1 MLPKKIIYD
10 ESYIG
15 GSLAIL
21 IKSFFSKKKIII
33 FEKDIHLGG
42 AWKNNYKNNLK
53 NVDVACHLIVTQNKL
68 KSEKI
73 IKMMKLFN
81 VKLKK
86 IDKESFYSDTKN
98 WKAYGKKGPAL
109 VCCTG
114 WSDMLNRVKKKVLKK
129 KNITIL
135 KNCRANKVIVKD
147 DLAKVYLNNNLI
159 INCKKL
165 FLPSY
170 CDLDSF
176 FLEDQK
182 VQFPKENIQNIHFV
196 FKLKGFSEILN
207 KEYQGFWD
215 LNQNIFDRLSVSSYK
230 EISKSKKEIVLCCR
244 VSKKFK
250 NKLININKKTILNFL
265 LENKLVSNGKIM
277 KLNKI
282 TYNCPYRT
290 VEQVNYTKKFLRKNN
305 FPIEIMNTRYMGHF
319 LWKIAKEKELI
330 F

>member
-109 VCCTG
+109 VCYSG
-114 WSDMLNRVKKKVLKK
+114 WSDMLNKIKNKVLKK

-135 KNCRANKVIVKD
+135 NNCRVNKVVAED
-147 DLAKVYLNNNLI
+147 SLTKVYLNNNLSVI
-159 INCKKL
+159 CKKL
-165 FLPSY
+165 FIPTY
-170 CDLDSF
+170 CDLDKF
-176 FLEDQK
+176 FLKNQQ
-182 VQFPKENIQNIHFV
+182 VQFPKKSIQNVHFV
-196 FKLKGFSEILN
+196 FKFIGFSEILN
-207 KEYQGFWD
+207 QEYQGFWD
-215 LNQNIFDRLSVSSYK
+215 LKQNIFDRLSVSSYK
-230 EISKSKKEIVLCCR
+230 KISKSKKEIVLCCR
-244 VSKKFK
+244 VSKRFK
-250 NKLININKKTILNFL
+250 KKLININKKSILDFL
-265 LENKLVSNGKIM
+265 LVNKLVSNGKIV
-277 KLNKI
+277 KLSKI

-290 VEQVNYTKKFLRKNN
+290 VEQLNYTKKFLRKNN
-305 FPIEIMNTRYMGHF
+305 FPLEIMNTRYMGHF
-319 LWKIAKEKELI
+319 LWKIVKEKESI
-330 F
+330 C